1 MDSDVIRREIE
12 TTAARIG
19 EELQIL
25 EARAR
30 RVARTALAGT
40 LVVATG
46 LAVLT
51 VVLVVSRYRRT
62 PSHTLQESS
71 PAMLQFP
78 DARVA
83 ARAAES
89 RER

>member
-1 MDSDVIRREIE
+1 MDSDLIRAEIE

-25 EARAR
+25 EARAL
-30 RVARTALAGT
+30 RVARTAVAGT

-46 LAVLT
+46 LAVVT

-62 PSHTLQESS
+62 RSHTLQESP
-71 PAMLQFP
+71 PARLQVP

-83 ARAAES
+83 PRAANS